1 VPAFSYSAIDADGKR
16 KTGVV
21 DADSA
26 KFARTQLRDLGL
38 MPDRVNP
45 VEETP
50 VSDAPDTSS
59 RPSRRRRRISRTELG
74 IVTQQLSTLLSA
86 GLTIEQA
93 LSALIEQVS
102 NEAMREVLAG
112 VRSGV
117 NEGETLARSLERYSE
132 VFNPLYRALV
142 EAGEMSGELPMVIE
156 RLAEYSENSEALRQ
170 KTLLAFLYP
179 AIVTL
184 VAVLVIGGLVAY
196 VVPQVIQV
204 FQQSKQTLP
213 LLTRLMIVVSDFVRG
228 YWWLMLAVGVGGI
241 FAFRAAM
248 RREAVALNLHRALL
262 NLPGVGY
269 LVRGVDSARLA
280 NTLSILIGSGV
291 PMMAALKAGAAV
303 VSNRCLRQVLEEASL
318 RVREGVSLSRA
329 LGRAKLFPPI
339 LIHLIASG
347 EASGRLGLML
357 ERAARQQEREMQNR
371 IALMAGVL
379 EPLLIVVMG
388 GVVMLVVLAILLP
401 IIDLNQFLV
410 VGRK

>member
-1 VPAFSYSAIDADGKR
+1 MPAFSYRAIDAGGKR
-16 KTGVV
+16 QKGVIE
-21 DADSA
+21 ADSA
-26 KFARTQLRDLGL
+26 KAARMQLRDRGL
-38 MPDRVNP
+38 LPDSVEQLEENKASAHPGRV
-45 VEETP
+45 
-50 VSDAPDTSS
+50 SC
-59 RPSRRRRRISRTELG
+59 RKRRLTNTDLG
-74 IVTQQLSTLLSA
+74 IVTQQLSTLLGA
-86 GLTIEQA
+86 GLSIEQS

-102 NEAMREVLAG
+102 NESLREVLAG
-112 VRSGV
+112 VRAGV
-117 NEGETLARSLERYSE
+117 NEGETLARALERYSD

-184 VAVLVIGGLVAY
+184 VAILVIGGLVAY

-213 LLTRLMIVVSDFVRG
+213 LLTRLMIVVSDLVRG
-228 YWWLMLAVGVGGI
+228 YWWLLLAAAVASV
-241 FAFRAAM
+241 FSFRVAM
-248 RREAVALNLHRALL
+248 RREAVVLRVHRALL
-262 NLPGVGY
+262 RMPGIGY

-291 PMMAALKAGAAV
+291 PMMAALKAGTAV
-303 VSNRCLRQVLEEASL
+303 MGNHCLRQSLEEASL
-318 RVREGVSLSRA
+318 RVREGMSLSRA
-329 LGRAKLFPPI
+329 LARDKLFPPI

-347 EASGRLGLML
+347 EASGRLGSML
-357 ERAARQQEREMQNR
+357 ERAARQQEREMQHR
-371 IALMAGVL
+371 IALLTGML

-388 GVVMLVVLAILLP
+388 GIVMLVVLAILLP

-410 VGRK
+410 AGQK

>member
-1 VPAFSYSAIDADGKR
+1 MPAFSYRAIDAGGKR
-16 KTGVV
+16 QKGVIE
-21 DADSA
+21 ADSA
-26 KFARTQLRDLGL
+26 KAARMQLRDRGL
-38 MPDRVNP
+38 LPDSVEQLEENKASAHPGRV
-45 VEETP
+45 
-50 VSDAPDTSS
+50 SC
-59 RPSRRRRRISRTELG
+59 RKRRLTNTDLG
-74 IVTQQLSTLLSA
+74 IVTQQLSTLLGA
-86 GLTIEQA
+86 GLSIEQS

-102 NEAMREVLAG
+102 NESLREVLAG
-112 VRSGV
+112 VRAGV
-117 NEGETLARSLERYSE
+117 NEGETLARALERYSD

-184 VAVLVIGGLVAY
+184 VAILVIGGLVAY

-213 LLTRLMIVVSDFVRG
+213 LLTRLMIVVSDLVRG
-228 YWWLMLAVGVGGI
+228 YWWLLLAAAVASV
-241 FAFRAAM
+241 FSFRVAM
-248 RREAVALNLHRALL
+248 RREAVVLRVHRALL
-262 NLPGVGY
+262 RMPGIGY

-291 PMMAALKAGAAV
+291 PMMAALKAGTAV
-303 VSNRCLRQVLEEASL
+303 MGNHYLRQSLEEASL
-318 RVREGVSLSRA
+318 RVREGMSLSRA
-329 LGRAKLFPPI
+329 LARDKLFPPI

-347 EASGRLGLML
+347 EASGRLGSML
-357 ERAARQQEREMQNR
+357 ERAARQQEREMQHR
-371 IALMAGVL
+371 IALLTGML

-388 GVVMLVVLAILLP
+388 GIVMLVVLAILLP

-410 VGRK
+410 AGQK

>member
-1 VPAFSYSAIDADGKR
+1 MPAFSYRAIDAGGKR
-16 KTGVV
+16 QKGVIE
-21 DADSA
+21 ADSA
-26 KFARTQLRDLGL
+26 KAARMQLRDRGL
-38 MPDRVNP
+38 LPDSVEQLEENKASAHPGRV
-45 VEETP
+45 
-50 VSDAPDTSS
+50 SC
-59 RPSRRRRRISRTELG
+59 RKRRLTNTDLG
-74 IVTQQLSTLLSA
+74 IVTQQLSTLLGA
-86 GLTIEQA
+86 GLSIEQS

-102 NEAMREVLAG
+102 NESLREVLAG
-112 VRSGV
+112 VRAGV
-117 NEGETLARSLERYSE
+117 NEGETLARALERYSD

-184 VAVLVIGGLVAY
+184 VAILVIGGLVAY

-213 LLTRLMIVVSDFVRG
+213 LLTRLMIVVSDLVRG
-228 YWWLMLAVGVGGI
+228 YWWLLLAAAVASV
-241 FAFRAAM
+241 FSFRVAM
-248 RREAVALNLHRALL
+248 RREAVALRVHRALL
-262 NLPGVGY
+262 RMPGIGY

-291 PMMAALKAGAAV
+291 PMMAALKAGTAV
-303 VSNRCLRQVLEEASL
+303 MGNHYLRQSLEEASL
-318 RVREGVSLSRA
+318 RVREGMSLSRA
-329 LGRAKLFPPI
+329 LARDKLFPPI

-347 EASGRLGLML
+347 EASGRLGSML
-357 ERAARQQEREMQNR
+357 ERAARQQEREMQHR
-371 IALMAGVL
+371 IALLTGML

-388 GVVMLVVLAILLP
+388 GIVMLVVLAILLP

-410 VGRK
+410 AGQK

>member
-1 VPAFSYSAIDADGKR
+1 MPAFSYRAIDAGGKR
-16 KTGVV
+16 QKGVIE
-21 DADSA
+21 ADSA
-26 KFARTQLRDLGL
+26 KAARMQLRDRGL
-38 MPDRVNP
+38 LPDSVEQLEENKASAHPGRV
-45 VEETP
+45 
-50 VSDAPDTSS
+50 SC
-59 RPSRRRRRISRTELG
+59 RKRRLTNTDLG
-74 IVTQQLSTLLSA
+74 IVTQQLSTLLGA
-86 GLTIEQA
+86 GLSIEQS

-102 NEAMREVLAG
+102 NESLREVLAG
-112 VRSGV
+112 VRAGV
-117 NEGETLARSLERYSE
+117 NEGETLARALERYSD

-184 VAVLVIGGLVAY
+184 VAILVIGGLVAY

-213 LLTRLMIVVSDFVRG
+213 LLTRLMIVVSDLVRG
-228 YWWLMLAVGVGGI
+228 YWWLLLAAAVASV
-241 FAFRAAM
+241 FCFRVAM
-248 RREAVALNLHRALL
+248 RREAVALRVHRALL
-262 NLPGVGY
+262 RMPGIGY

-291 PMMAALKAGAAV
+291 PMMAALKAGTAV
-303 VSNRCLRQVLEEASL
+303 MGNRCLRQSLEEASL
-318 RVREGVSLSRA
+318 RVREGMSLSRA
-329 LGRAKLFPPI
+329 LARDKLFPPI

-347 EASGRLGLML
+347 EASGRLGFML
-357 ERAARQQEREMQNR
+357 ERAARQQEREMQHR
-371 IALMAGVL
+371 IALLTGML

-388 GVVMLVVLAILLP
+388 GIVMLVVLAILLP

-410 VGRK
+410 AGQK